1 MTSLMTIFSQHLMLE
16 LATRERRT
24 VLFRKS
30 CARRVAARAEF
41 FNAESELDAYEQEMI
56 ARHYRHD
63 GVKSYESGSY
73 VL

>member
-1 MTSLMTIFSQHLMLE
+1 MNAKEMLLE
-16 LATRERRT
+16 LAAKERRT
-24 VLFRKS
+24 TLFRKS
-30 CARRVAARAEF
+30 CARRVAARADYF
-41 FNAESELDAYEQEMI
+41 RESQADAYEQEMI